1 MKRWIPTREQLRR
14 SKWLRPVAHHLD
26 NERLWRTDRGSV
38 ARAVAIGVFVGFML
52 PVAQFLFAI
61 AVAIALRGH
70 VAIAAAATLITNPFT
85 FPPIYWA
92 AYKIGRFLLGEP
104 DDEAAALRVESETAA
119 LLEQQGFIEGLW
131 TAAQSAG
138 APLLVGLASLAM
150 IGAATGFTLVWLLW
164 RPRPEHRPDEDERP
178 PEQ

>member
-1 MKRWIPTREQLRR
+1 MAAPGGAPSRQRAPLAH
-14 SKWLRPVAHHLD
+14 RPRQRGAGG
-26 NERLWRTDRGSV
+26 RDRGV
-38 ARAVAIGVFVGFML
+38 RRLHAAGGAV
-52 PVAQFLFAI
+52 PFAI
-61 AVAIALRGH
+61 AAAIALRGH

-92 AYKIGRFLLGEP
+92 AYKIGRLLLGEP

-119 LLEQQGFIEGLW
+119 LLEEQGFIEGLW

-138 APLLVGLASLAM
+138 APLLVGLASLAV

-164 RPRPEHRPDEDERP
+164 RPRPERPPDDDERP